1 MEKTK
6 FYLVQR
12 DKYKWESMLQKIGFK
27 AADDLGESRCDTVF
41 MNVMKK
47 IQLGNIC
54 SFSHRKKIFG

>member
-27 AADDLGESRCDTVF
+27 AADDLGESRCDTIYEC
-41 MNVMKK
+41 NEK
-47 IQLGNIC
+47 NTT
-54 SFSHRKKIFG
+54 RKYLFFQP